1 MTVILWLITASLI
14 LAVGGLIVFFWAIKN
29 GQYEDLKGAS
39 MRILYDDEGKAPAS
53 AEKRPAHHTQVPN

>member
-1 MTVILWLITASLI
+1 MTVILWLIAASLI

-39 MRILYDDEGKAPAS
+39 MRILYDDDRTAPIPAD
-53 AEKRPAHHTQVPN
+53 KKPAHHSQIPN

>member
-1 MTVILWLITASLI
+1 MTVILWLISASLF

-39 MRILYDDEGKAPAS
+39 MRILYDDEGVAPNS
-53 AEKRPAHHTQVPN
+53 PKPKPAHHTQVPN